1 MKIWTLTLLALTCGL
16 ARLAHSADTAGA
28 DTFYLQKGD
37 VVLFLGDSIT
47 EESKYMYQLY
57 YDDIAK
63 KYPDLLGGPPPAYNH
78 DAFKAPS
85 LTFVNG
91 GVSGDTAGGGV
102 NRLPALIQKWKP
114 TVCVVCFGMND
125 RYKDRAN
132 YVENMRKIVKKLKES
147 NIAVTIL
154 TAPSTYPV
162 NDDLKK
168 YIPILGEMAGE
179 MKQLAADEKVLYADC
194 YSKFKA
200 WIDAGKAN
208 FTWGDGIHPNTD
220 GHRMMNDA
228 LEQVWNYGKPLA
240 AAGAPRFAPAAS
252 ITAKK

>member
-1 MKIWTLTLLALTCGL
+1 MQIRIAVVFAILSALTRFTF
-16 ARLAHSADTAGA
+16 AADVKPS

-47 EESKYMYQLY
+47 EETKYMYQLF
-57 YDDIAK
+57 YDDLAK

-78 DAFKAPS
+78 EAFATPS

-91 GVSGDTAGGGV
+91 GVSGDTAGGGLS
-102 NRLPALIQKWKP
+102 RLPGLLEKWKP

-132 YVENMRKIVKKLKES
+132 YAENMRKIVRKLKDA
-147 NIAVTIL
+147 NISVTIL
-154 TAPSTYPV
+154 TAPSTYP
-162 NDDLKK
+162 NNADLKK
-168 YIPILGEMAGE
+168 YVPILGEMSGE
-179 MKQLAADEKVLYADC
+179 MKKLATDENVIYADC

-200 WIDAGKAN
+200 WLDAGKPN
-208 FTWGDGIHPNTD
+208 FTWGDGIHPNTS

-228 LEQVWNYGKPLA
+228 LEEVWNYGKPLA
-240 AAGAPRFAPAAS
+240 DKGAPRYAP
-252 ITAKK
+252 TLPKK